1 MWVGGKERGLAG
13 AGGQGQRERGKRPEG
28 GADWNSK
35 GEDGARE
42 GSKREGRQLARS
54 QSLLALSCS
63 GECGQRAMR
72 VRDREPEVNQ
82 ALPDSSDLALAL
94 PSVLSGPLLN
104 IGRSGGTQ
112 SQPCLRF

>member
-63 GECGQRAMR
+63 GRVWAESDASQGQRA
-72 VRDREPEVNQ
+72 
-82 ALPDSSDLALAL
+82 
-94 PSVLSGPLLN
+94 
-104 IGRSGGTQ
+104 
-112 SQPCLRF
+112 